1 MLELK
6 KIEIGY
12 SSPLI
17 RIDNLQLKQG
27 EVYSLVGK
35 NGSGKSTFFKSI
47 LGSLPILAGEIEVEN
62 RKLSELKQL
71 EKSKI
76 ISFVASKFDGV
87 QHLTGLDY
95 VLLGRSPYTNFLGSY
110 SEKDYSLV
118 KQIFAELNCSHL
130 AKIDTLKMSD
140 GERQIVSIAKALAQ
154 ESKLILLDEPSAFLD
169 YSNRKKV
176 MLLLNKIAEERKVCI
191 IQSTHDLDLCF
202 EFQNNFLILEEKSKS
217 MILKEK
223 NSITKQELIDIAFSE
238 ELD

>member
-6 KIEIGY
+6 NIEIGY

-17 RIDNLQLKQG
+17 RIENLQLKQG

-47 LGSLPILAGEIEVEN
+47 LGSLSILSGEIEVEN

-76 ISFVASKFDGV
+76 IAFVASKFDGV

-118 KQIFAELNCSHL
+118 NQIFEELNCSHL

-154 ESKLILLDEPSAFLD
+154 ETKLILLDEPSAFLD

-176 MLLLNKIAEERKVCI
+176 MLLLNKIAEEREVCI

-223 NSITKQELIDIAFSE
+223 NRITKRELIDIAFYE
-238 ELD
+238 E